1 MKAFKIAAIG
11 IGSLVGL
18 LIVLMIAI
26 PYFFKD
32 KIVDAALQAANESL
46 TARIV
51 VDPSDVHFSLFSHFP
66 NFTLAIEDFA
76 IEGTGKFEGTT
87 LIRAS
92 KIYAVIDLA
101 SVFSGTPN
109 IRAVGLEKP
118 QIHLITAKDG
128 SANYDIV
135 KPSDE
140 KESEPADTSALA
152 LNINL
157 KKYSIS
163 HAEVDYID
171 STSSMALHIGNL
183 NHSGSGAMRS
193 ERFALKTETSID
205 TLTFALEGTRYI
217 KDARILG
224 HITLDM
230 DMGAMVFTV
239 DTQGEDYNLHLND
252 IDLLCEGSLG
262 LLDGGGMDIDLHL
275 GSGKTEFSSLLSM
288 LPPQY
293 ASMLD
298 GVKTEGTFEMDAT
311 VKGTYGEN
319 AFPAIQALLKA
330 ENGRIQYPKLPKSI
344 DDIQI
349 DLRVASPQSTS
360 LDALTIDMSKCTMKV
375 ADSPVSATLQL
386 ATPISDPDIRAS
398 LKTTLDVAS
407 LRDVI
412 PLEEDDR
419 IDGKILAD
427 VSIAGRMSTL
437 EKGNYQDFK
446 ADGSISIQNLE
457 YATRSVAQPVRIPS
471 AQLVFSPQAL
481 DLRSFAL
488 EIGES
493 DLSLSGQ
500 LKNYLGYYL
509 KGQTLQGNLNVSSK
523 NLDLSSILPA
533 DSTAT
538 ATPAAQEVA
547 QSSPEETAAS
557 QPIRLPKGIRFD
569 TQLDLKKVSYGTIAL
584 SQVQGHLGL
593 YDQIAYLKNIAM
605 HVADGTVNASGSY
618 DARQA
623 DNALADMTFSLSGL
637 DIPQMAAM
645 FTSVKTLA
653 PIASSVSG
661 RVSGSIALNTRLDA
675 AMQPVYTTMNS
686 QGTLST
692 QGLQLKNSEFTKTL
706 GKALGISALENDPKV
721 EDLNLSYTITD
732 GRLTVAPTSFKLAGI
747 GATLAGDMALE
758 GMTLNMTTDLKVP
771 RTMLPQS
778 INQTIDKAVSTLT
791 SLGVKTSVGETL
803 DIAGLITGEATSPKY
818 SIAYGPDHSPSLA
831 DYLKSETEKAAKNA
845 AEAAKEKAE
854 EKVKEQTDNL
864 KDKAVD
870 AIKGLFG
877 GKK

>member
-152 LNINL
+152 LNIDL

-163 HAEVDYID
+163 RAEVDYID

-275 GSGKTEFSSLLSM
+275 GSGKTQFSSLLSM

-584 SQVQGHLGL
+584 PGS
-593 YDQIAYLKNIAM
+593 
-605 HVADGTVNASGSY
+605 GTPGPVRP
-618 DARQA
+618 DRLPEKHRHAR
-623 DNALADMTFSLSGL
+623 
-637 DIPQMAAM
+637 
-645 FTSVKTLA
+645 
-653 PIASSVSG
+653 SG
-661 RVSGSIALNTRLDA
+661 RHGKRFGFLRRPPGGQCPGRHDLLALRA
-675 AMQPVYTTMNS
+675 RHP
-686 QGTLST
+686 
-692 QGLQLKNSEFTKTL
+692 
-706 GKALGISALENDPKV
+706 
-721 EDLNLSYTITD
+721 TD
-732 GRLTVAPTSFKLAGI
+732 GRHVHQREDLGTDSLFGERTGQRLDRTQHPPGRSDAAGVHHDEQPGHPVHTRFAAEEQRI
-747 GATLAGDMALE
+747 YQDAGKSPRDLRLGKRPE
-758 GMTLNMTTDLKVP
+758 GG
-771 RTMLPQS
+771 RPQPQLYHHRRPADRRPDFV
-778 INQTIDKAVSTLT
+778 QTGRHRSYP
-791 SLGVKTSVGETL
+791 SRR
-803 DIAGLITGEATSPKY
+803 
-818 SIAYGPDHSPSLA
+818 YGPRRDDPRHDHRPEGA
-831 DYLKSETEKAAKNA
+831 PYNA
-845 AEAAKEKAE
+845 APEHQPDDRQGRLDPLFPRGENLGGRNARHCRADHRGSYFAE
-854 EKVKEQTDNL
+854 ILHRVRS
-864 KDKAVD
+864 
-870 AIKGLFG
+870 GS
-877 GKK
+877 

>member
-101 SVFSGTPN
+101 SGLFRHAQHPGRRTGKTPN
-109 IRAVGLEKP
+109 PPDHRQGRQCQLRHRQTLGRKGIRAGRHECP
-118 QIHLITAKDG
+118 GAEHR
-128 SANYDIV
+128 
-135 KPSDE
+135 P
-140 KESEPADTSALA
+140 
-152 LNINL
+152 

-163 HAEVDYID
+163 RAEVDYID

-252 IDLLCEGSLG
+252 IDLLCEGFLG

-275 GSGKTEFSSLLSM
+275 GSGKTQFSSLLSM

-386 ATPISDPDIRAS
+386 ATPDQRSGHPRFA
-398 LKTTLDVAS
+398 
-407 LRDVI
+407 
-412 PLEEDDR
+412 ED
-419 IDGKILAD
+419 
-427 VSIAGRMSTL
+427 
-437 EKGNYQDFK
+437 
-446 ADGSISIQNLE
+446 
-457 YATRSVAQPVRIPS
+457 
-471 AQLVFSPQAL
+471 
-481 DLRSFAL
+481 
-488 EIGES
+488 
-493 DLSLSGQ
+493 
-500 LKNYLGYYL
+500 
-509 KGQTLQGNLNVSSK
+509 
-523 NLDLSSILPA
+523 
-533 DSTAT
+533 
-538 ATPAAQEVA
+538 
-547 QSSPEETAAS
+547 
-557 QPIRLPKGIRFD
+557 
-569 TQLDLKKVSYGTIAL
+569 
-584 SQVQGHLGL
+584 H
-593 YDQIAYLKNIAM
+593 
-605 HVADGTVNASGSY
+605 
-618 DARQA
+618 AR
-623 DNALADMTFSLSGL
+623 
-637 DIPQMAAM
+637 
-645 FTSVKTLA
+645 
-653 PIASSVSG
+653 
-661 RVSGSIALNTRLDA
+661 R
-675 AMQPVYTTMNS
+675 
-686 QGTLST
+686 
-692 QGLQLKNSEFTKTL
+692 
-706 GKALGISALENDPKV
+706 
-721 EDLNLSYTITD
+721 
-732 GRLTVAPTSFKLAGI
+732 
-747 GATLAGDMALE
+747 
-758 GMTLNMTTDLKVP
+758 
-771 RTMLPQS
+771 
-778 INQTIDKAVSTLT
+778 
-791 SLGVKTSVGETL
+791 
-803 DIAGLITGEATSPKY
+803 
-818 SIAYGPDHSPSLA
+818 SLA
-831 DYLKSETEKAAKNA
+831 ARCDPA
-845 AEAAKEKAE
+845 
-854 EKVKEQTDNL
+854 
-864 KDKAVD
+864 
-870 AIKGLFG
+870 G
-877 GKK
+877 GG